1 MNIKK
6 TRIIILGPVVT
17 KSYFGGVATFDEGL
31 AKSLVSCGCEVLLA
45 TSQKDAGTT
54 ADGIEIKRVSRR
66 SFRELVQS
74 FQPDYII
81 SELGYAKYYVL
92 NKCRAKK
99 IYYLHAFF
107 KQSYYGV
114 LKARLAVLYQKI
126 LIKFSD
132 IVIANSHF
140 TAMVNR
146 DFYGIE
152 SDAVCEVGLKDDFC
166 KAVLQN
172 ISLPREKNSVFFAA
186 RFVPAKGAEK
196 VIEAAKMLYDQGER
210 FHLYIAGDGP
220 ERERIAST
228 IEKSNLPITY
238 LGRLNQSQMVEQYLK
253 SEVFISLD
261 RSEPYGIV
269 FLEALVAGCKIVCPV
284 TGGQMEILKDYRDY
298 VSYVD
303 VNDIKDISIGI
314 RKALNNEALPQLSE
328 KERLDFSYMKTAKK
342 LLGILERFQK

>member
-1 MNIKK
+1 MINV
-6 TRIIILGPVVT
+6 LN
-17 KSYFGGVATFDEGL
+17 SQ
-31 AKSLVSCGCEVLLA
+31 KSLSFYQTT
-45 TSQKDAGTT
+45 TSQTCLKLDTSIVDGVSATAIASSAYVTSNTTTRFNNQLNAYLDA
-54 ADGIEIKRVSRR
+54 
-66 SFRELVQS
+66 
-74 FQPDYII
+74 
-81 SELGYAKYYVL
+81 
-92 NKCRAKK
+92 
-99 IYYLHAFF
+99 LHA
-107 KQSYYGV
+107 
-114 LKARLAVLYQKI
+114 
-126 LIKFSD
+126 
-132 IVIANSHF
+132 
-140 TAMVNR
+140 
-146 DFYGIE
+146 
-152 SDAVCEVGLKDDFC
+152 
-166 KAVLQN
+166 
-172 ISLPREKNSVFFAA
+172 
-186 RFVPAKGAEK
+186 
-196 VIEAAKMLYDQGER
+196 
-210 FHLYIAGDGP
+210 